1 MFTGKGNSNSSNSA
15 SMHNTSTRSNNVV
28 RLPTESRLDQ
38 MIKRDPQVG
47 LIAASWSK
55 PNLN

>member
-1 MFTGKGNSNSSNSA
+1 MFTGKGNTNSA

-47 LIAASWSK
+47 VIAASWSK
-55 PNLN
+55 PELK

>member
-1 MFTGKGNSNSSNSA
+1 MFTGKGNSNSA
-15 SMHNTSTRSNNVV
+15 SMHNTSTRSNNSV

-47 LIAASWSK
+47 LIVASWSR
-55 PNLN
+55 PGLN